1 MNPLRVLTCV
11 CLLSL
16 TAACARA
23 PVPVATTVYR
33 NVYIPDHLLAGC
45 PGVEWTGGTY
55 RNVGELAAK
64 RKAVL
69 QDCDDRFA
77 EARRYQ
83 DEIRAKEDR
92 KTP

>member
-1 MNPLRVLTCV
+1 MRVFRALTCV

-16 TAACARA
+16 TAACARTPA
-23 PVPVATTVYR
+23 PVVTVEYR
-33 NVYIPDHLLAGC
+33 NVYIPDSLLAGC

-64 RKAVL
+64 RKTAL
-69 QDCDDRFA
+69 QACDDRFT

-83 DEIRAKEDR
+83 DEIRAKEGQ
-92 KTP
+92 KGL